1 MKFFFNV
8 FTYCFFILFCTKLSA
23 TSSPTLH
30 MVLDKGVV
38 VIETF
43 HR

>member
-8 FTYCFFILFCTKLSA
+8 FMYCFFILFCTKLSA

-43 HR
+43 H